1 MKGFDGRTE
10 YANELL
16 IFSRSE
22 SKHVRF
28 FFFLKDAVYSGG
40 TGFDKSNILPSGAHF
55 LFYRD
60 LSFLKRRLL
69 I

>member
-1 MKGFDGRTE
+1 MDVQNMRTNCLFLAALKVNM
-10 YANELL
+10 YD
-16 IFSRSE
+16 
-22 SKHVRF
+22 F

>member
-1 MKGFDGRTE
+1 MKSFDGHTE
-10 YANELL
+10 YVNGVL
-16 IFSRSE
+16 IFSSCE
-22 SKHVRF
+22 SNLYD
-28 FFFLKDAVYSGG
+28 FLKDAVYSGG
-40 TGFDKSNILPSGAHF
+40 TGCDRSNILPPGAHF

>member
-1 MKGFDGRTE
+1 MDVQNMRTNCLFLAALKVNM
-10 YANELL
+10 YD
-16 IFSRSE
+16 
-22 SKHVRF
+22 

>member
-1 MKGFDGRTE
+1 MKSFDGHIE
-10 YANELL
+10 YVNGVL
-16 IFSRSE
+16 IFSIYE
-22 SKHVRF
+22 SNMYD
-28 FFFLKDAVYSGG
+28 FLKDAVYSGG
-40 TGFDKSNILPSGAHF
+40 KGYDKSNILPSGAHF